1 MRYFYLLIFFH
12 NTREIEGI
20 LISKVLNFKN
30 YFVFAFL
37 MFFSEFFGGIA
48 VCLYQKLHF
57 LNKKKQINDII
68 GRLSIKTKRMGK
80 MNKSDNIYKIIIL
93 IFFSSFFDLN
103 EFIILYILPNI
114 AILSPTSDRRM
125 YIIITIT
132 SSLLCIYALK
142 FKIGKHNIFSLIGM
156 SVCSFI
162 ILVLDFIYKPKGNNF
177 LNFILA
183 YILVFLEL
191 IFVSFVDVT
200 ERYLVE
206 YNFINKF
213 IILSAEGFFGIILCV
228 IYSIITKNNVIK
240 DMHKTYEELNKLKKL
255 LMILF
260 LILFFIISAGINIYK
275 IICNVIYTP
284 IAKSLPAFIFNPL
297 FIVYYFI
304 LENDF
309 VVEGK
314 KNYFYFIANVI
325 LSLIIDFFSL
335 VYNEFLVLNCCG
347 LEQSTYT
354 GISLRA
360 DENSKIVIDELSEN
374 DVISLRDDYFYLIN
388 EEE

>member
-12 NTREIEGI
+12 YSREIEGI
-20 LISKVLNFKN
+20 LISKIIHFKN
-30 YFVFAFL
+30 YFVFALL
-37 MFFSEFFGGIA
+37 MFFGEFFGGIA
-48 VCLYQKLHF
+48 VFLYQKLQF
-57 LNKKKQINDII
+57 LNRKKQINDII
-68 GRLSIKTKRMGK
+68 ERLPINTKRK
-80 MNKSDNIYKIIIL
+80 MNKSDNKFKIIIL
-93 IFFSSFFDLN
+93 ILFSSFFDLN

-114 AILSPTSDRRM
+114 AILSPTSNRRM

-142 FKIGKHNIFSLIGM
+142 FKIEKHHIFSLIGM
-156 SVCSFI
+156 SICSFI
-162 ILVLDFIYKPKGNNF
+162 ILILDFIYKPKGNNF
-177 LNFILA
+177 GNFIIA

-191 IFVSFVDVT
+191 IFISFVDVT
-200 ERYLVE
+200 EKYLVE

-213 IILSAEGFFGIILCV
+213 KILSAEGFFGIILCI

-240 DMHKTYEELNKLKKL
+240 DMMETYEELNKVKKF

-260 LILFFIISAGINIYK
+260 LVLYFIISAGINIYK

-297 FIVYYFI
+297 FITYYFFF
-304 LENDF
+304 EKDF
-309 VVEGK
+309 LVEGE

-325 LSLIIDFFSL
+325 FSLIIDFFSL
-335 VYNEFLVLNCCG
+335 VYNEFLILNCYG
-347 LEQSTYT
+347 LEDSTYT
-354 GISLRA
+354 GISLRS
-360 DENSKIVIDELSEN
+360 DQNSKISIDELSEN
-374 DVISLRDDYFYLIN
+374 DIISLRDDYFYLIN